1 MHMSSMRKLTILL
14 LTIVAVSS
22 ATSAF
27 AGDTL
32 KLYPAAV
39 GDGYAGRSWY
49 GWYGSWATTNEASV
63 NFWHNGENRE
73 SGRGMVIINI
83 ASLSG
88 ASLAPNSAWFNFY
101 SYGISGTSLQW
112 FGGDP
117 GPEVVLGYS
126 QAGGTE
132 LMPLN
137 GIGEGWQKCDVTSY
151 LQSGIN
157 AGQTNVGFIF
167 NVTQNMCGGSVGSV
181 EGQKPCYLEVVPE
194 PSSVLVLISGVTG
207 LVGMALR
214 RKSA

>member
-1 MHMSSMRKLTILL
+1 MRNLTVLL
-14 LTIVAVSS
+14 LTIVALSA

-27 AGDTL
+27 AVVDTTR
-32 KLYPAAV
+32 LYPAGV

-49 GWYGSWATTNEASV
+49 GWYGSWAATNEASV

-88 ASLAPNSAWFNFY
+88 VSLAPNSAYFSFY

-112 FGGDP
+112 YGADP
-117 GPEVVLGYS
+117 GPEVVAGFS

-132 LMPLN
+132 IAPLD
-137 GIGEGWQKCDVTSY
+137 GIGEGWQTYDVTAH
-151 LQSGIN
+151 LQSAIT
-157 AGQTNVGFIF
+157 AGQGNVGFVF
-167 NVTQNMCGGSVGSV
+167 NVTRNMSGGAVGSV

-194 PSSVLVLISGVTG
+194 PGGMLALISGVTG
-207 LVGMALR
+207 LVGVALR
-214 RKSA
+214 RRNSR